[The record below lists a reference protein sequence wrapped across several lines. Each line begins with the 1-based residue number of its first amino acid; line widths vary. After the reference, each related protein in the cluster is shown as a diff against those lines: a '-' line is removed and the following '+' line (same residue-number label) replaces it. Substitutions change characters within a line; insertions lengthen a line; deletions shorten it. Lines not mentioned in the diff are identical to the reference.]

1 MSLSCFCT
9 SDSCLKSLFHLKY
22 SSERW
27 SYLAASLSPVQPGYT
42 TRFAFKE
49 GLTACPTPAVRL
61 AVRGWLECTPLWE
74 LLRSCIWW
82 WDNFPRP
89 PSPPHPLLSPCPQ
102 HEPFSCRPPAS
113 PLAVQSPQIKFLT
126 EGGAGWLCEKKQK
139 NVNPN
144 TFFSPTKL
152 ISKGGSRATSWNS
165 GPHWFVTRQLP
176 ELLISNRA
184 ASPPCTSPSSI
195 NEKQCSSSHSST
207 PSV

>member
-22 SSERW
+22 SSEGW

-89 PSPPHPLLSPCPQ
+89 LSPPPAPSFLPAHNMNLFHVDHLPARSLYRVLRLHFWPRGVQGDCVRKKQLFFFQANLSPREAV
-102 HEPFSCRPPAS
+102 EPHPGT
-113 PLAVQSPQIKFLT
+113 LGLIDL
-126 EGGAGWLCEKKQK
+126 WH
-139 NVNPN
+139 VNSRSSS
-144 TFFSPTKL
+144 SPTL
-152 ISKGGSRATSWNS
+152 Q
-165 GPHWFVTRQLP
+165 HH
-176 ELLISNRA
+176 
-184 ASPPCTSPSSI
+184 PPL
-195 NEKQCSSSHSST
+195 QH
-207 PSV
+207 